1 MNLSKGIEPIIAVVI
16 LIAVTLVIAIGV
28 IGWIMGWW
36 GTLGSTESL
45 QFYPDSY
52 ISVTDTP
59 SKLYLHV
66 KNTGSAAAVIYKIE
80 ISGIETLTETTM
92 FNGNNVKDGVIPAG
106 TEDTLTI
113 ELEEDYTAGTNYL
126 VKIYT
131 KAGNVYSITVQAK

>member
-36 GTLGSTESL
+36 GTLGATENL

-52 ISVTDTP
+52 INVTDTP

-80 ISGIETLTETTM
+80 ISGIETLTVT
-92 FNGNNVKDGVIPAG
+92 DGVIPAG

-113 ELEEDYTAGTNYL
+113 ELEKDYTAGTNYL